1 MKTRLLTLL
10 FVCLF
15 AIANTFAANRYWVGG
30 TAATWAATTSWS
42 ETSGG
47 VSGASAPLAADN
59 VIFDN
64 SGTNA
69 NPTVTIAVATVV
81 DSIAFSSSNVTF
93 AGAFSITANKMKVD
107 NSQVKFVNSVF
118 INSSLAFSGIDKTPT
133 ITHSTAGTFQLGNG
147 GAFTLTGN
155 STTNYFAGS
164 ASSSS
169 FRYNTTSELTV
180 FFKPSSTLAGIYI
193 YKGLITLG
201 NTLITNRLNLPSTSN
216 NNQEL
221 ILAPN
226 ITFTLAAGGSS
237 GFSGAANGGTVNAS
251 ALGSKFV
258 IQSTSATVLN
268 ASIRIFKTGTTI
280 NHFEFNS
287 AGTTP
292 ETSTF
297 VLFEP
302 IRVRTLTLT
311 AGTIN
316 NTNNSITIEPG
327 GLGVVTV
334 AGSTTADVIMGVPAT
349 RYWVGG
355 LAGDWSNPA
364 NWGTAS
370 GSKDTPG
377 VPGFGDTIIFDAA
390 TGNES
395 PTVTLNQSIAAESM
409 LFTNSNVTF
418 VGAYAI
424 TTNSMTVTNCQPTFV
439 NAVTINS
446 ALTMDGALARISHL
460 PPGTT
465 IYRFTLGNGN
475 AFTMTGNSAANY
487 FEGNGVSNFTY
498 NTTSA
503 QTVYFNNNSITPLAV
518 IQVDKGLITL
528 GNDVKSVRI
537 NLSSANNQ
545 ELILGENVTFTL
557 AAGGSSNLSSAV
569 GGGVINA
576 SAAGSKFIILTVSA
590 TFLNAGT
597 KRIFKNAT
605 TIEHLELNSTD
616 NTFIPGY
623 PLTVKNLTLTA
634 GTIDNTT
641 NNITIPFGGNLVVGT
656 GTTIVDLDASLP
668 SAPTNVVATAGNAQ
682 ASVAFTVPANGG
694 SAIVSYTVRAFPGG
708 RVVTGSAS
716 PIVITGLTNETAY
729 TFTVTAQND
738 LGDGDASQVSNQV
751 TPNLNSA
758 IQSITDDKISIF
770 NYSNGT
776 ITLNYNSDNSSNA
789 IFKLLNLNGQVLM
802 TRTLSTVAGKNTNS
816 IAIDNL
822 PAGMYIVYLSDGVNS
837 LTDKIIKQ

>member
-1 MKTRLLTLL
+1 MKSRLITLF

-15 AIANTFAANRYWVGG
+15 TIANTFAANRYWV
-30 TAATWAATTSWS
+30 AATTPANWADATSWS

-47 VSGASAPLAADN
+47 APGSTAPTTGDDVFFETGVA
-59 VIFDN
+59 
-64 SGTNA
+64 T
-69 NPTVTIAVATVV
+69 TVTLGAAITVN
-81 DSIAFSSSNVTF
+81 SITFTSRNVTF
-93 AGAFSITANKMKVD
+93 AGAFIITTTNMTVD
-107 NSQVKFVNSVF
+107 NSQIVFVNGVF
-118 INSSLAFSGIDKTPT
+118 INSSLTFSGTTTVPR

-147 GAFTLTGN
+147 NAFTLTGN
-155 STTNYFAGS
+155 STTNYFAGG
-164 ASSSS
+164 ANSS
-169 FRYNTTSELTV
+169 FRYNTTSALTV
-180 FFKPSSTLAGIYI
+180 FFKASTSLGGIYV

-201 NTLITNRLNLPSTSN
+201 NDLTIIRLNFPPANL

-221 ILAPN
+221 IVGSN
-226 ITFTLAAGGSS
+226 VTLTLNAGGSS
-237 GFSGAANGGTVNAS
+237 GFTELANGGTVNAS
-251 ALGSKFV
+251 AAGSKFV
-258 IQSTSATVLN
+258 IKSTSTTVLLGTT
-268 ASIRIFKTGTTI
+268 RIFKTGTPI
-280 NHFEFNS
+280 NHLEFNS

-292 ETSTF
+292 ETSTL

-316 NTNNSITIEPG
+316 NTTNSITIEPG
-327 GLGVVTV
+327 GGGVVTV
-334 AGSTTADVIMGVPAT
+334 LGSTTAAVIMGVPAT

-390 TGNES
+390 TGNEN

-460 PPGTT
+460 PPGST

-475 AFTMTGNSAANY
+475 AFTLTGNSAANY
-487 FEGNGVSNFTY
+487 FEGNGVSNFAF

-503 QTVYFNNNSITPLAV
+503 QKVYFNNAITPLAV
-518 IQVDKGLITL
+518 IQIDKGLITL
-528 GNDVKSVRI
+528 GNDVVSVRI
-537 NLSSANNQ
+537 NLLSANNQ
-545 ELILGENVTFTL
+545 ELILGENVTLTL

-576 SAAGSKFIILTVSA
+576 SAAGSKFIILTASA

-597 KRIFKNAT
+597 KRIFKDAT
-605 TIEHLELNSTD
+605 NIEHLELNSTG
-616 NTFIPGY
+616 NTFILGY

-634 GTIDNTT
+634 GAIDNTT
-641 NNITIPFGGNLVVGT
+641 NNIIIPFGGNLVVGT
-656 GTTIVDLDASLP
+656 GTTTVDLDASLP

-682 ASVAFTVPANGG
+682 ASVVFTAPANGG

-708 RVVTGSAS
+708 RVVTGSTS

-758 IQSITDDKISIF
+758 IQSITDDKMTVF
-770 NYSNGT
+770 NFNNGT
-776 ITLNYNSDNSSNA
+776 ITLNYNSDNSGNA
-789 IFKLLNLNGQVLM
+789 IFKLLNLNGQVLL

-837 LTDKIIKQ
+837 LTDKIIKK